1 MITPSPSKDKGHTRR
16 LLGTL
21 VITTAVAAVTAGV
34 ALQKHQHAEAVVQH
48 AEASPVPAGA
58 IAPPADGATPS
69 DPSVPPAAAVLGG
82 ASGSSTEPAST
93 F

>member
-34 ALQKHQHAEAVVQH
+34 ALQKHQHAEAVVQRPGTSQ
-48 AEASPVPAGA
+48 AVAGA
-58 IAPPADGATPS
+58 VAAPDDGATRS
-69 DPSVPPAAAVLGG
+69 DPSLPSAAAALER
-82 ASGSSTEPAST
+82 AAGSSAEPAST